1 MRALQLMAIGAP
13 LEERALTRPEA
24 GPGEVVVDVAA
35 AGICHSDV
43 HYRNGVGTIG
53 PLPLTLGHEI
63 AGTVAEVGEGIDAAR
78 VGARVGIH
86 YVVSCGSCDR
96 CRRHGEQFC
105 ETYQMVGKDRDGGY
119 AEAIVVPDRN
129 AVELPDGLDIR
140 HAAVMMC
147 SSVTALHSLH
157 RAAMRAGDVV
167 AVFGVGGLGLSA
179 VQIASALGAG
189 AVLAVDRDGDRLA
202 RAEALGATAV
212 ESGEARRAILEAGGA
227 DVALDLVGSGSLLRT
242 ALDTMAPGG
251 RVVSVGLTGD
261 TVDLRPL
268 PDLIAR
274 EIAVMG
280 SNDHTIDEVHEVLT
294 MAETGRL
301 RLDTVV
307 TDEVPLQA
315 VEVNRAMDDLSR
327 YGSGGRRVI
336 VPG

>member
-1 MRALQLMAIGAP
+1 MRALQLVAIGA
-13 LEERALTRPEA
+13 LLKERSPTRPEA
-24 GPGEVVVDVAA
+24 GQGQLVVDVAA

-43 HYRNGVGTIG
+43 HYRDGLGTVG

-63 AGTVAEVGEGIDAAR
+63 AGTVAEVGEGVDSNRLGSR
-78 VGARVGIH
+78 VGVH

-96 CRRHGEQFC
+96 CRRRGEQFC
-105 ETYQMVGKDRDGGY
+105 ETYAMIGKDRDGGY
-119 AEAIVVPDRN
+119 AEAIAVPDRN
-129 AVELPDGLDIR
+129 AVELPAALDMR

-157 RAAMRAGDVV
+157 RAAMRPGDVV

-179 VQIASALGAG
+179 VQIAAALGAG
-189 AVLAVDRDGDRLA
+189 AVLAVDRDGDRLS

-212 ESGEARRAILEAGGA
+212 EAGAAGRAIVEAGGA
-227 DVALDLVGSGSLLRT
+227 DVALDLVGSGTLLRT
-242 ALDTMAPGG
+242 ALDSMAPGG

-261 TVDLRPL
+261 TVGLHPL

-274 EIAVMG
+274 ETTVIG

-315 VEVNRAMDDLSR
+315 AAVNLAMDDLSR